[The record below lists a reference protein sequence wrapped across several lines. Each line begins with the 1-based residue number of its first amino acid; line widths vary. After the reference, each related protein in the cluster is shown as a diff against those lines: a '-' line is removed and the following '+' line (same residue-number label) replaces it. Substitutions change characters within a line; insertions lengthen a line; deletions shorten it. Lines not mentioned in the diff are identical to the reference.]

1 MHIDRFSENINYSDD
16 IVNRIPKELSNTSNI
31 EINDDDELNGIKKKI
46 KSLPERLQNVVMYLM
61 DIAFKSD
68 ISSEEITDVLSE
80 FDSDDLIKAQKIIA
94 NVTEF
99 LEQKIKRHTQLN

>member
-80 FDSDDLIKAQKIIA
+80 FDSDELIKAQKIIA